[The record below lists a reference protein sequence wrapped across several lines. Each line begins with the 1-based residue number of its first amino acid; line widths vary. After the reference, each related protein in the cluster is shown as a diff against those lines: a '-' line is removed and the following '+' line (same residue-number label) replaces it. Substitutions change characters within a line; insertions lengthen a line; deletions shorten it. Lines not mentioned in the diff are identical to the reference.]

1 MAQDSSTSTDLKRVA
16 LHDVHTALGAK
27 LIPFAG
33 YQMPVWY
40 ASQTAE
46 HHAVREKVGM
56 FDVSH
61 MGEFSVKG
69 EGAEDFL
76 QYVTSNDVATLYDG
90 RVQYSCLPNDK
101 GGIVDDLLVYKMAE
115 NDYFL
120 VVNASNIEK
129 DWNWMMQHKPENV
142 EMTNISDDISLFA
155 VQGAVAIDALQSLTK
170 TDLKEIPYYHFVKDK
185 FAGVPNVIIS
195 NTGYT
200 GAGGFEIY
208 VNNENAVA
216 VWEAILESG
225 KQHGIIP
232 VGLAARDTL
241 RLEMGFCLYGNDIND
256 TTSPLEA
263 GLGWI
268 TKFNKKFINSEA
280 LERQKKEGIT
290 KKLIGFEVLDKG
302 IARQFHKVFDAPT
315 EGNQIGEVTSGT
327 KSPSLGKSIGMAY
340 VKKDF
345 IKAGSEIFVEVRE
358 GKRMR
363 AEVKKF
369 PFLQK

>member
-40 ASQTAE
+40 ASQTTE

-69 EGAEDFL
+69 KEAEAFL
-76 QYVTSNDVATLYDG
+76 QYITSNDVALLSDG
-90 RVQYSCLPNDK
+90 KVQYSCFPNDK

-115 NDYFL
+115 EDYLL
-120 VVNASNIEK
+120 VVNASNIDK
-129 DWNWMMQHKPENV
+129 DWNWLMKYKPESV
-142 EMTNISDDISLFA
+142 EMTNISDNLSLFA
-155 VQGAVAIDALQSLTK
+155 VQGAVAIEALQPLTK
-170 TDLKEIPYYHFVKDK
+170 TDLKSIPYYNFVKDT
-185 FAGVPNVIIS
+185 FAGFPNVIIS

-208 VNNENAVA
+208 VSNENAVE
-216 VWEAILESG
+216 VWNAILESG
-225 KQHGIIP
+225 KEHGIIP

-268 TKFNKKFINSEA
+268 TKFNKKFINSEN
-280 LERQKKEGIT
+280 LERQKTEGVS
-290 KKLIGFEVLDKG
+290 KKLVGFEVLDKG
-302 IARQFHKVFDAPT
+302 IARQHHKIFDR
-315 EGNQIGEVTSGT
+315 EDGGNQIGEVTSGT
-327 KSPSLGKSIGMAY
+327 KSPSLGTSIGMAY
-340 VKKDF
+340 LQKDF
-345 IKAGSEIFVEVRE
+345 TKVGSKIFVEVRE
-358 GKRMR
+358 GKRMK

>member
-1 MAQDSSTSTDLKRVA
+1 MAQDSSISTDLKRVA

-33 YQMPVWY
+33 YEMPVWY
-40 ASQTAE
+40 ASQTTE

-69 EGAEDFL
+69 EEAEAFL

-90 RVQYSCLPNDK
+90 RVQYSCFPNDK

-129 DWNWMMQHKPENV
+129 DWNWLMKHKPESV
-142 EMTNISDDISLFA
+142 EMTNISDNISLFA
-155 VQGAVAIDALQSLTK
+155 VQGTVAIDALQPLTK
-170 TDLKEIPYYHFVKDK
+170 ANLKEIPYYHFVKDT

-225 KQHGIIP
+225 AAHGIIP

-280 LERQKKEGIT
+280 LELQKKEGVK
-290 KKLIGFEVLDKG
+290 KKLVGFEVLDKG
-302 IARQFHKVFDAPT
+302 IARQFHKIFDA
-315 EGNQIGEVTSGT
+315 ESDGNQIGEVTSGT

-340 VKKDF
+340 LQKDF
-345 IKAGSEIFVEVRE
+345 TKAGSEIFVEVRE
-358 GKRMR
+358 GKRMK

>member
-1 MAQDSSTSTDLKRVA
+1 MAETTSELKKVA
-16 LHDVHTALGAK
+16 LHDVHTKLGAK

-33 YQMPVWY
+33 YEMPVWY

-69 EGAEDFL
+69 EEAEAFL

-90 RVQYSCLPNDK
+90 RVQYSCFPNER

-115 NDYFL
+115 NDYLL

-129 DWNWMMQHKPENV
+129 DWNWLMKHKPESV
-142 EMTNISDDISLFA
+142 EMTNISDEISLFA
-155 VQGAVAIDALQSLTK
+155 VQGAIALDALQPLT
-170 TDLKEIPYYHFVKDK
+170 DVNLKEIPYYHFKKDT
-185 FAGVPNVIIS
+185 FAGIPNVIIS

-208 VNNENAVA
+208 VNNENAVE

-225 KQHGIIP
+225 AAHGIVP

-280 LERQKKEGIT
+280 LELQKKAGVT
-290 KKLIGFEVLDKG
+290 KRLVGFEVLDKG
-302 IARQFHKVFDAPT
+302 IARQHHKIFDA
-315 EGNQIGEVTSGT
+315 EEGGNQIGEVTSGT

-340 VKKDF
+340 LAKDF
-345 IKAGSEIFVEVRE
+345 TKVGSEIFVEVRE
-358 GKRMR
+358 GKRMK

>member
-1 MAQDSSTSTDLKRVA
+1 MAETTSSTDLKRVA
-16 LHDVHTALGAK
+16 LHDIHTTLGAK

-33 YQMPVWY
+33 YEMPVWY
-40 ASQTAE
+40 ASQTTE

-69 EGAEDFL
+69 EEAEAFL

-90 RVQYSCLPNDK
+90 RVQYSCLPNDT

-129 DWNWMMQHKPENV
+129 DWNWMMKHKPKSV
-142 EMTNISDDISLFA
+142 EMTNISDTLSLFA
-155 VQGAVAIDALQSLTK
+155 VQGATATEALQPLTK
-170 TDLKEIPYYHFVKDK
+170 VDLKEIPYYHFVKGT
-185 FAGVPNVIIS
+185 FAGFEDVIIS

-208 VNNENAVA
+208 VSNENAVA
-216 VWEAILESG
+216 VWNAILESG
-225 KQHGIIP
+225 AAYGIIP

-280 LERQKKEGIT
+280 LELQKKEGIT
-290 KKLIGFEVLDKG
+290 KKLVGFEVLDKG
-302 IARQFHKVFDAPT
+302 IARQHHMIFDA
-315 EGNQIGEVTSGT
+315 EKGGNEIGEVTSGT

-340 VKKDF
+340 LQKEFTKE
-345 IKAGSEIFVEVRE
+345 GSEIFVEVRE
-358 GKRMR
+358 GKRMK